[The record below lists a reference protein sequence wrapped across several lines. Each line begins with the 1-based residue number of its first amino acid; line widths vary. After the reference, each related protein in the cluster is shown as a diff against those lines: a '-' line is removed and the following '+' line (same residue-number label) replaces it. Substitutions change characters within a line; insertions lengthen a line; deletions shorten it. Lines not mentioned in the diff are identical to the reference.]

1 MAEKIK
7 FPLESAS
14 KKLYTKDEF
23 RKHFNIKKVV
33 GGVEFLKPIARNEKL
48 YIENGL
54 LRYIKKINYK
64 NNDTIIFIISNLG
77 SGSWVCSSSGSGS
90 TCCGL
95 CGYGLKLI

>member
-7 FPLESAS
+7 FPLESVG

-23 RKHFNIKKVV
+23 KKHFKIKRVV

-64 NNDTIIFIISNLG
+64 NNNHIIFIILRSG
-77 SGSWVCSSSGSGS
+77 SGSWVCSSSGSA
-90 TCCGL
+90 CCGL
-95 CGYGLKLI
+95 CGYGLELI